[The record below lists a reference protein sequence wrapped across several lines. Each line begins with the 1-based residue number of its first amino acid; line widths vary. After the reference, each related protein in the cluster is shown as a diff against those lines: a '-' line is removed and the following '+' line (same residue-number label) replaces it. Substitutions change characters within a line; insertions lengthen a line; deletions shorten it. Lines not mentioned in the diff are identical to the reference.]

1 MATTARLLHA
11 HDVTK
16 VNLPLLTYQR
26 LCARRAGISRNRRAS
41 RWVFGP
47 SASPT
52 GKQREMTAPIS
63 EDAEVVALSSQLSE
77 MAGVGNDKFLGR
89 VGRAR
94 AAAAGVHI
102 VESPGRGAGLYATR
116 AFPDAGTEV
125 IVEPPLL
132 LARTAEI
139 ESPENQ
145 ATLQNT
151 GIPAR
156 FWAGYKE
163 FAQAPEDVQE
173 AILKLHAPTDGNFGQ
188 AMTTT
193 KRPSLVQQMC
203 EGKTEEEAQRIVS
216 AEKLVMDM
224 VFSAMQHNEVECA
237 LPAEDSSG
245 ADVDIGVGL
254 FEILSRVNHSCA
266 PNAVWIG
273 AGEDGSRA
281 LRTVVPVVRP
291 GRYIARHITQRTSN
305 PRFLN

>member
-1 MATTARLLHA
+1 M
-11 HDVTK
+11 
-16 VNLPLLTYQR
+16 
-26 LCARRAGISRNRRAS
+26 
-41 RWVFGP
+41 
-47 SASPT
+47 
-52 GKQREMTAPIS
+52 
-63 EDAEVVALSSQLSE
+63 
-77 MAGVGNDKFLGR
+77 
-89 VGRAR
+89 
-94 AAAAGVHI
+94 
-102 VESPGRGAGLYATR
+102 
-116 AFPDAGTEV
+116 

-139 ESPENQ
+139 ESPETQ

-163 FAQAPEDVQE
+163 FCGAPEEVQE
-173 AILKLHAPTDGNFGQ
+173 AVLKLHAPTDGDFGQ
-188 AMTTT
+188 AISTSTT

-203 EGKTEEEAQRIVS
+203 EGKTEEEAQQMVS

-254 FEILSRVNHSCA
+254 FEILSRINHSCA

-281 LRTVVPVVRP
+281 LRTIVPVVRP
-291 GRYIARHITQRTSN
+291 GR
-305 PRFLN
+305 